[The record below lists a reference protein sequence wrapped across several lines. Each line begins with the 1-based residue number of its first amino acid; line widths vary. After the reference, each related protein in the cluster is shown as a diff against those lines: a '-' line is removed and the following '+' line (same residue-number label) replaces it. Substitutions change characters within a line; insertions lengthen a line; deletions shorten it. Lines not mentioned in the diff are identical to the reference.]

1 MLEMSKR
8 GWTSKEISKFMNDNN
23 IKTVNG
29 LDYYPKLVWVSLFKY
44 RRRLSRLDKDQIKSI
59 SEKLY
64 VEKIRTVENI
74 Q

>member
-1 MLEMSKR
+1 MLEMSDR

-44 RRRLSRLDKDQIKSI
+44 KRRLKRFDSDEIESI
-59 SEKLY
+59 TEGLY
-64 VEKIRTVENI
+64 VTKIRGS
-74 Q
+74 